1 MRTSLV
7 GDALDMAVSARR
19 PDEDGLLIHHSDRG
33 SQGEINRSSQH
44 LDEGSGD
51 GQAGWMDEGVDGA
64 VGDEVAGQAVASTRC
79 RAVVLA

>member
-1 MRTSLV
+1 
-7 GDALDMAVSARR
+7 DALRMALTRRSAGA
-19 PDEDGLLIHHSDRG
+19 DVALVHHSDAG
-33 SQGEINRSSQH
+33 SQGEINWSSQH